1 MKMWSQDVSSTKC
14 HGQPL
19 EGLGCSIKVA
29 SLFGKS
35 WVVSLLEATNRRGL
49 ESQKLV
55 VESSL
60 GERTLQH
67 VMP

>member
-1 MKMWSQDVSSTKC
+1 MSSTKC

-29 SLFGKS
+29 SLLGKS
-35 WVVSLLEATNRRGL
+35 WIVSLLEETNTRGL
-49 ESQKLV
+49 EFKKLV

-60 GERTLQH
+60 GECTLQH